1 MTPEQKLNRHPGNRP
16 RVQPLAGPRTGSAV
30 IRDHQEEAA
39 SPGRSRLSALR
50 APAGMTSESGSA
62 QAPNAL
68 ALLETPRGIRNN
80 NPGNIRHSKVCWVG
94 EADDQPDPD
103 FVTFCAPEY
112 GIRAICK
119 TLLSYQ
125 SDDRCRTLR
134 QLISRWAPPSEND
147 TDSYLAAVSRAC
159 GLGPDAAVG
168 VRQAAVMTPLVEA
181 IIRQETGLQPY
192 PPALIAEAL
201 SLAGI
206 GPTPRP
212 IPPASGQPA

>member
-1 MTPEQKLNRHPGNRP
+1 M
-16 RVQPLAGPRTGSAV
+16 
-30 IRDHQEEAA
+30 AA
-39 SPGRSRLSALR
+39 I
-50 APAGMTSESGSA
+50 
-62 QAPNAL
+62 
-68 ALLETPRGIRNN
+68 LETPRGIRNN
-80 NPGNIRHSKVCWVG
+80 NPGDIRHSKVRWVG

-103 FVTFCAPEY
+103 FVSFCAPEY

-119 TLLSYQ
+119 ILLSYQ

-147 TDSYLAAVSRAC
+147 TDAYVAAVSRAC
-159 GLGPDAAVG
+159 GRAPDEPAG

-181 IIRQETGLQPY
+181 IIRQETGEQPY

-201 SLAGI
+201 TLAGI

-212 IPPASGQPA
+212 NQTKPGPPAPAPEPSTAT